1 MGAAVAQP
9 PDSGEYR
16 PHEEIGVLDVGTYV
30 EQERV
35 EVEVAQCGRV
45 GPVGV
50 VFEFVAEIDFL
61 ALVDVETGEVV
72 AGPAADRARVV
83 VIFVAA
89 VCALLAASVAV
100 VGEGP
105 AFGTVV
111 AACGDGAPC
120 IVERNGVRSL
130 FGRFRRFGGQFQGLG
145 VGIADPEDL
154 IHGVGRVLRGVVPFV
169 TREASGIVVCEA
181 AGRSPSFRV
190 RIAAVS
196 DCLLA
201 AVDAHYPVGRCR
213 FDGVVRALLRDGDLD
228 LRRAARDDDCRRAR
242 RSRRVGFEGD
252 FQRVA
257 ACRIA
262 AVGRNRNPGGR
273 FGAGLGDRRGP
284 CPFGGEGH
292 APCALRVVG
301 GDRLFQLARVRNLDL
316 PEIAR
321 VILVVAA

>member
-1 MGAAVAQP
+1 M
-9 PDSGEYR
+9 
-16 PHEEIGVLDVGTYV
+16 
-30 EQERV
+30 
-35 EVEVAQCGRV
+35 
-45 GPVGV
+45 
-50 VFEFVAEIDFL
+50 
-61 ALVDVETGEVV
+61 
-72 AGPAADRARVV
+72 
-83 VIFVAA
+83 IFVAA

-120 IVERNGVRSL
+120 IVERDGVRSL

-169 TREASGIVVCEA
+169 TREASSIVVCEA
-181 AGRSPSFRV
+181 AGRSPSFRG

-257 ACRIA
+257 ACCVA
-262 AVGRNRNPGGR
+262 VVGRDSDPVGG
-273 FGAGLGDRRGP
+273 FGAGFFGDRRGP
-284 CPFGGEGH
+284 RPFGREGH
-292 APCALRVVG
+292 APGALRVVG